1 MRRHM
6 ANLMNEFDRTSSQFF
21 NDPLWKSPLLR
32 EDPFFTPSLSRASI
46 PLIDDFFDTT
56 MYDINQLPLP
66 APSDTSAPVV
76 NAQGR
81 TEEEQKGDTALTTV
95 APQHLSL
102 WHPQSSLNL
111 RPITVN
117 VVEKEKEYLISADL
131 PGVDKND
138 VKLSVHDGVLSIA
151 AERRQSSELQSDTTP
166 PTIKSQQGQQQQL
179 SQQQQQQQQQQ
190 MQKESFGLGGKYR
203 RIEHQFGQ
211 VTRSFKLP
219 GNVDVSKLS
228 AKFDNGVLHIT
239 LPKTAEA
246 AAKPIEVKI
255 Q

>member
-1 MRRHM
+1 MLARDAYRMRRHM
-6 ANLMNEFDRTSSQFF
+6 AALMNEFDRTSSQFF
-21 NDPLWKSPLLR
+21 SDPLFKSSFAR
-32 EDPFFTPSLSRASI
+32 EEPFFAAPLARASI
-46 PLIDDFFDTT
+46 PLIDDFFDTS
-56 MYDINQLPLP
+56 MYNINQLPLT
-66 APSDTSAPVV
+66 APKETEPVI
-76 NAQGR
+76 NSQGR

-95 APQHLSL
+95 PLAPHQLSL
-102 WHPQSSLNL
+102 WGQHPLNL
-111 RPITVN
+111 KPITVN

-151 AERRQSSELQSDTTP
+151 AERRQSSELVSDTTT
-166 PTIKSQQGQQQQL
+166 PTIKGQQQLPQQL
-179 SQQQQQQQQQQ
+179 Q
-190 MQKESFGLGGKYR
+190 QKESFGLGGKYR

-228 AKFDNGVLHIT
+228 AKFENGVLNIT
-239 LPKTAEA
+239 LLKTAEA